1 MPGTKMPDNRYEKA
15 VSYLYSLQKF
25 GIKLGLANITHISGL
40 LAAPQTAYKTIHVA
54 GTNGKGSTCAMLQ
67 GILMEKGYKTGIF
80 TSPHMVRFTE
90 RIKVNGEEISPDDV
104 VALTEEINQAING
117 VDGLNPTFFEFV
129 TAIAFLY
136 FRKRGVDWVVFETG
150 MGGRFDATNIIMP
163 EASVITNVNID
174 HREFLGNTI
183 EEIAVEKAGIIKR
196 DTPVITTSQTPGA
209 LGVIRQKAGELNARL
224 EVFGEDFDAQP
235 IRQDITGTTFK
246 YRGGS
251 EFEALTIPFTGTHQ
265 VENAACAV
273 RTAEVLFSNSTEGI
287 ELALRDIKWPGR
299 CELVKHAGMDVLLD
313 GAHNPAAAEALAS
326 TLRGLYLKQPFSEV
340 ILIFGAMADKDTAGM
355 LRALMSAA
363 NTIILSAP
371 SYERAERPQALL
383 AMAKVLPISST
394 PALRT
399 APSIR
404 EAIKMAGKFYKQ
416 GGLVVITGSFYTVGE
431 AKEAMGQRPLLKEL
445 AEFK

>member
-1 MPGTKMPDNRYEKA
+1 MPDHRYEKA

-25 GIKLGLANITHISGL
+25 GIKLGLANITHISDL

-90 RIKVNGEEISPDDV
+90 RIKVDGGEISPDDV
-104 VALTEEINQAING
+104 VALTEEINQAISG
-117 VDGLNPTFFEFV
+117 VDGLTPTFFEFV

-136 FRKRGVDWVVFETG
+136 FRKQGVDWAVFETG

-163 EASVITNVNID
+163 EASVITNINID

-196 DTPVITTSQTPGA
+196 GTPVITTSQTPGA
-209 LGVIRQKAGELNARL
+209 LGVIRQKAAQQNARL

-251 EFEALTIPFTGTHQ
+251 GIEALTIPFTGGHQ

-273 RTAEVLFSNSTEGI
+273 RCAELLFNSTEGI
-287 ELALRDIKWPGR
+287 ESALRGIKWPGR
-299 CELVKHAGMDVLLD
+299 CELVRHAGMDVLLD
-313 GAHNPAAAEALAS
+313 GAHNPAAAAALSS
-326 TLRGLYLKQPFSEV
+326 TLHDLYLRQSFSEV
-340 ILIFGAMADKDTAGM
+340 ILIFGAMADKDTVGM
-355 LRALMSAA
+355 LRALMPTA
-363 NTIILSAP
+363 NTLILSAP
-371 SYERAERPQALL
+371 SYERAARPEVLL
-383 AMAKVLPISST
+383 EMAKEFSTSST
-394 PALRT
+394 PALCT

-404 EAIKMAGKFYKQ
+404 EAIKMAGQFYKQ